1 MTMAAFCVLHVDDD
15 ENIRALTALAFTLTG
30 AGEVRSAASGAEAL
44 EALAAGLEPDLVLLD
59 VMMPDMDGPA
69 VLAAV
74 RRLPAHHDTPVVFM
88 TAQTQDHERAG
99 LMALGAAGV
108 VIKPFDPMTLGQ
120 QVRALLE
127 EQAGG

>member
-1 MTMAAFCVLHVDDD
+1 MTGFCILHVDDD
-15 ENIRALTALAFTLTG
+15 ENIRALTALAFTLSG
-30 AGEVRSAASGAEAL
+30 GGKVHSAASGGEAL
-44 EALAAGLEPDLVLLD
+44 EVLSAGLTPDIILLD

-69 VLAAV
+69 VLARV
-74 RRLPAHHDTPVVFM
+74 RDLPDHRNTPIIFM
-88 TAQTQDHERAG
+88 TAQTQDHERAA

-127 EQAGG
+127 DRAGD

>member
-1 MTMAAFCVLHVDDD
+1 MAAFCVLHVDDD

-74 RRLPAHHDTPVVFM
+74 RQLPAHQDTPVVFM
-88 TAQTQDHERAG
+88 TAQTQDHERAA

>member
-1 MTMAAFCVLHVDDD
+1 MAELCILHVDDD
-15 ENIRALTALAFTLTG
+15 ENIRALTALAFTLSG
-30 AGEVRSAASGAEAL
+30 GGDVRSAASGGEAL
-44 EALAAGLEPDLVLLD
+44 EVLSAGLKPDLILLD

-69 VLAAV
+69 VLARV
-74 RRLPAHHDTPVVFM
+74 RGLPDHRNTPVIFM
-88 TAQTQDHERAG
+88 TAQTQDHERAA

-127 EQAGG
+127 GRAGD

>member
-1 MTMAAFCVLHVDDD
+1 MAGFCILHVDDD

-30 AGEVRSAASGAEAL
+30 GGEVRSARSGAEAL
-44 EALAAGLEPDLVLLD
+44 ELLAAGLKPDLILLD

-69 VLAAV
+69 VLAGV
-74 RRLPAHHDTPVVFM
+74 RELPACRVTPVVFM
-88 TAQTQDHERAG
+88 TAQTQDHELAN

-120 QVRALLE
+120 QIHALLE
-127 EQAGG
+127 EQAGD

>member
-1 MTMAAFCVLHVDDD
+1 MAGFCILHVDDD
-15 ENIRALTALAFTLTG
+15 ENIRVLTALAFTLSG
-30 AGEVRSAASGAEAL
+30 GGEVRSAASGVEAL
-44 EALAAGLEPDLVLLD
+44 EALAAGLRPDLILLD

-74 RRLPAHHDTPVVFM
+74 RELPAHRSTPIIFM

-120 QVRALLE
+120 QVRALLDE
-127 EQAGG
+127 RAGD

>member
-1 MTMAAFCVLHVDDD
+1 MAGFCILHVDDD
-15 ENIRALTALAFTLTG
+15 ENIRVLTALAFTLSG
-30 AGEVRSAASGAEAL
+30 GGEVCSAGSGAEAL
-44 EALAAGLEPDLVLLD
+44 KVLAAGVQPDLILLD

-74 RRLPAHHDTPVVFM
+74 RDLPAHRNTPVIFM
-88 TAQTQDHERAG
+88 TAQTQNHERAG

-108 VIKPFDPMTLGQ
+108 VIKPFDPMTLGE

-127 EQAGG
+127 EHTGD